1 MKFIFQVVIKE
12 GRTLDEYVEAWQ
24 RASVIIQGMPGARG
38 TRLHRAIGSSRS
50 LLAIAEWDSKEERD
64 QAMAHLRQDPAKSS
78 TLADTVKSVISPWSA
93 SLTRQSGRWSQTLRL
108 EKSRPGDGQCH
119 GGAQAEEAFLPCLR
133 AHIPHRR
140 KRGDVFGI
148 AWTSA
153 TG

>member
-1 MKFIFQVVIKE
+1 MKFIFQVRIKE

-78 TLADTVKSVISPWSA
+78 TLARHREIGDFSLVGEFDEAEWTVVPDF
-93 SLTRQSGRWSQTLRL
+93 TT
-108 EKSRPGDGQCH
+108 
-119 GGAQAEEAFLPCLR
+119 
-133 AHIPHRR
+133 
-140 KRGDVFGI
+140 
-148 AWTSA
+148 
-153 TG
+153 